1 MSGSNNHD
9 QLSRRGFVMSAMAAG
24 AAATWLSAGETA
36 SAHELS
42 GRWKVKIQWP
52 ERTLSDVIWT
62 VNGNGSFTSSDGFNG
77 VWTQR
82 GSLVLFAVHGGNS
95 PSYAGNLSGQAISGV
110 ALQPNGR
117 KAFWSADLQP

>member
-1 MSGSNNHD
+1 MSGSED
-9 QLSRRGFVMSAMAAG
+9 QQLSRRHFVMAAG
-24 AAATWLSAGETA
+24 VAATWLSAGTA

-52 ERTLSDVIWT
+52 ERTVSDVIWT
-62 VNGNGSFTSSDGFNG
+62 LNGNGTFTSSDGFNG
-77 VWTQR
+77 AWTQR

-95 PSYAGNLSGQAISGV
+95 PSYAGNLSDQAISGV